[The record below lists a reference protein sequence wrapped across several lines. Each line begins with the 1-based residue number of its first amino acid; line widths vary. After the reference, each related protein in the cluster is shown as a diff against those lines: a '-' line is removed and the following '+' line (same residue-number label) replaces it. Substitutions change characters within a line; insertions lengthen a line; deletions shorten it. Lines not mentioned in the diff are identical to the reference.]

1 VIYHAHSKEKMDHHK
16 KTSNTIIKVH
26 LYKDIEI
33 TEEAV
38 AEA

>member
-1 VIYHAHSKEKMDHHK
+1 VIYHAHSKEKMDHQK
-16 KTSNTIIKVH
+16 KTSNIRIKVH
-26 LYKDIEI
+26 LYKGVEI